1 MVDLNTAWQGFLN
14 GAWLMVA
21 AFAVL
26 LIAFCGVLSLLAVCG
41 IRAGSQS
48 AQAGV
53 DSASSSARWNQFT
66 LPPGV

>member
-26 LIAFCGVLSLLAVCG
+26 LFAFCGALSLLAACG
-41 IRAGSQS
+41 SGAESRS
-48 AQAGV
+48 APAGV
-53 DSASSSARWNQFT
+53 DTASSSARGNQFT